1 MEIII
6 LKTTIAS
13 KDHTGTQCFQYLQ
26 GEIYDIY
33 DELAKVFLKE
43 GWGKLAIDEIDEY
56 EDKAIDEYE
65 DYEDKAIDEYED
77 KAIDNLE
84 NKQFKTKKVNK
95 NAE

>member
-13 KDHTGTQCFQYLQ
+13 KDYTGTQCFQYLE

-43 GWGKLAIDEIDEY
+43 GWGKLVIDED
-56 EDKAIDEYE
+56 
-65 DYEDKAIDEYED
+65 EDKAIDEYED

>member
-1 MEIII
+1 MEIKV

-13 KDHTGTQCFQYLQ
+13 KNETGTQCFEYLQ
-26 GEIYDIY
+26 DEIYDIY
-33 DELAKVFLKE
+33 DELAEVFLKE
-43 GWGKLAIDEIDEY
+43 GWGK
-56 EDKAIDEYE
+56 
-65 DYEDKAIDEYED
+65 KAIDEYED

>member
-13 KDHTGTQCFQYLQ
+13 KDYTGTQCFQYLQ

-33 DELAKVFLKE
+33 DELAEVFLKE
-43 GWGKLAIDEIDEY
+43 GWGKLAIDED

-65 DYEDKAIDEYED
+65 YEYEDKAIDEYED

>member
-13 KDHTGTQCFQYLQ
+13 KDYTGTQCFQYLQ

-43 GWGKLAIDEIDEY
+43 GWGKLAIDEDE
-56 EDKAIDEYE
+56 
-65 DYEDKAIDEYED
+65 YEDKAIDEYED

>member
-65 DYEDKAIDEYED
+65 D

>member
-1 MEIII
+1 MEIRI
-6 LKTTIAS
+6 LKTITAS
-13 KDHTGTQCFQYLQ
+13 KDQTGTQCFEYLQ

-33 DELAKVFLKE
+33 NELAEVFLKE
-43 GWGKLAIDEIDEY
+43 GWGEKAIEEVEQPIAEEKAIEEY
-56 EDKAIDEYE
+56 EN
-65 DYEDKAIDEYED
+65 

>member
-1 MEIII
+1 MEIRI
-6 LKTTIAS
+6 LKTTTAS
-13 KDHTGTQCFQYLQ
+13 KDKTGNQCFQYLE

-65 DYEDKAIDEYED
+65 D

>member
-1 MEIII
+1 MEIRV

-13 KDHTGTQCFQYLQ
+13 KNQNGTQCFEYLQ

-33 DELAKVFLKE
+33 DELAEVFLKE
-43 GWGKLAIDEIDEY
+43 GWGE
-56 EDKAIDEYE
+56 KAIEE
-65 DYEDKAIDEYED
+65 LEN

>member
-1 MEIII
+1 MEIRI

-13 KDHTGTQCFQYLQ
+13 KDQTGTQCFEYLQ

-33 DELAKVFLKE
+33 DELAEVFLNE
-43 GWGKLAIDEIDEY
+43 GWGELAIDE
-56 EDKAIDEYE
+56 
-65 DYEDKAIDEYED
+65 YEDKAIDEYED

>member
-13 KDHTGTQCFQYLQ
+13 KDYTGTQCFQYLQ

-33 DELAKVFLKE
+33 DELAEVFLKE
-43 GWGKLAIDEIDEY
+43 GWGKLAIDED
-56 EDKAIDEYE
+56 E

>member
-1 MEIII
+1 MEIKV
-6 LKTTIAS
+6 LKTTVAS
-13 KDHTGTQCFQYLQ
+13 KNQTGTQCFEYLQ

-33 DELAKVFLKE
+33 DELAEVFLKE
-43 GWGKLAIDEIDEY
+43 GWGEL
-56 EDKAIDEYE
+56 
-65 DYEDKAIDEYED
+65 AIDEYED

>member
-13 KDHTGTQCFQYLQ
+13 KDHTGTQCFEYLQ

-33 DELAKVFLKE
+33 DELAEVFLNE
-43 GWGKLAIDEIDEY
+43 GWGKLTIDEDE
-56 EDKAIDEYE
+56 
-65 DYEDKAIDEYED
+65 YEDKAIDEYED

>member
-43 GWGKLAIDEIDEY
+43 GWGKLVIDED
-56 EDKAIDEYE
+56 E

>member
-1 MEIII
+1 MEIKV
-6 LKTTIAS
+6 LKTTTAS
-13 KDHTGTQCFQYLQ
+13 KNQTGTECFEYLQ

-33 DELAKVFLKE
+33 DELAEVFLKE
-43 GWGKLAIDEIDEY
+43 GWGE
-56 EDKAIDEYE
+56 KAIDNLE
-65 DYEDKAIDEYED
+65 DTEETIEELEN

>member
-13 KDHTGTQCFQYLQ
+13 KDYTGTQCFQYLQ

-43 GWGKLAIDEIDEY
+43 GWGKLAIDED
-56 EDKAIDEYE
+56 E

>member
-13 KDHTGTQCFQYLQ
+13 KDNTGTQCFQYLE

-43 GWGKLAIDEIDEY
+43 GWGKLVIDEY
-56 EDKAIDEYE
+56 EDKAIDE
-65 DYEDKAIDEYED
+65 DEYED

>member
-33 DELAKVFLKE
+33 DELAEVFLKE
-43 GWGKLAIDEIDEY
+43 GWGKLV
-56 EDKAIDEYE
+56 IDEYE

>member
-13 KDHTGTQCFQYLQ
+13 KDETGNLCFQYLQ

-43 GWGKLAIDEIDEY
+43 GWGKLAIDEN
-56 EDKAIDEYE
+56 
-65 DYEDKAIDEYED
+65 EDKAIDEYED

>member
-1 MEIII
+1 MEIKV

-13 KDHTGTQCFQYLQ
+13 KNQTGTQSFEYLQ

-33 DELAKVFLKE
+33 DELAEVFLKE
-43 GWGKLAIDEIDEY
+43 GWGELVIDEDEY
-56 EDKAIDEYE
+56 ENKAIDEYE
-65 DYEDKAIDEYED
+65 NKS
-77 KAIDNLE
+77 IDNLE

>member
-13 KDHTGTQCFQYLQ
+13 KDNTGTQCFQYLQ

-43 GWGKLAIDEIDEY
+43 GWGKLAIDED
-56 EDKAIDEYE
+56 
-65 DYEDKAIDEYED
+65 EDKAIDEYED